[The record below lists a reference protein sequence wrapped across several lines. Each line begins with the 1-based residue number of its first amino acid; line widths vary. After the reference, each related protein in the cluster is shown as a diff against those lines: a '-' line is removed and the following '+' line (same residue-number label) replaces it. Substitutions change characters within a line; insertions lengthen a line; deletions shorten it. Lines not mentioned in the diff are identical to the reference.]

1 MSNNR
6 KPNRLVYEKSP
17 YLLQHAHNPVD
28 WYPWGDEAF
37 EKARQEDKPVFLS
50 IGYSTCHWCHV
61 MERVSFEDETVAGY
75 LNEHFVAIKVDREER
90 PDIDAVYMR
99 VTQALTGQG
108 GWPMSV
114 FLTPD
119 KTAFYA
125 GTYFPK
131 QSRFGMSGFSEVL
144 AAIVKLW
151 RDDRNKLLRQSGEII
166 KRLGSERRQPAS
178 RVTKKE
184 PAVAFELFRSGFDNR
199 YGGFGPSPKFPTP
212 HNLMFLLRYY
222 KAEHQKQALEMTET
236 TLKSMYR
243 GGLFDHVGGGFSRYS
258 TDDKWLVPHFE
269 KMLYDNALLVLAYLE
284 AYQATKNPLYK
295 RVAEKTLR
303 YIEREMTHPAG
314 GFYSAQDADS
324 EGAEGKY
331 YVWTPGEVQKT
342 LGAEDGGA
350 FCRWFGITETG
361 NFEGTSIPNLLTNEA
376 YAEPNDTIE
385 ALLPKLYDVR
395 LSRAKLFKDE
405 KILTAWNALMIAALG
420 KAYWVLGDDKY
431 KAAAER
437 AAAFVK
443 DRLTR
448 PDGRLY
454 VRWHD
459 GEAAGTG
466 YLDDYA
472 YLAWAMLQLYEA
484 TADVTYFESALRHA
498 EAMCRL
504 FEDRE
509 SGGFYLYGD
518 DSEQLMLRPKETYDG
533 ATPSGNAVAAFVLV
547 RLSKLTAGDKW
558 VARAERQLA
567 FLSSYIKEYPAAR
580 CFGLMAAMLELYPS
594 KELVVTGA
602 SADNIQKIREALG
615 PVFSPDMTILIK
627 TAENEERLAAA
638 APFTADYP
646 VTPGNVLYYICENH
660 TCAAPVESL
669 EELTKHLRS
678 ASAKS

>member
-1 MSNNR
+1 MTDN
-6 KPNRLVYEKSP
+6 KHTNRLINEKSP

-61 MERVSFEDETVAGY
+61 MERESFEDETVAGY

-99 VTQALTGQG
+99 VTQAFTGQG

-131 QSRFGMSGFSEVL
+131 RSKFGMSGFLEVL

-184 PAVAFELFRSGFDNR
+184 PAAAFELFRSGFDNR

-331 YVWTPGEVQKT
+331 YVWTPGEVRKT

-350 FCRWFGITETG
+350 FCRWFGIAETG
-361 NFEGTSIPNLLTNEA
+361 NFEGASIPNLLTNEA

-395 LSRAKLFKDE
+395 LSRTKLFKDE

-509 SGGFYLYGD
+509 SGGFFLYGD

-547 RLSKLTAGDKW
+547 RLSKLTAGEKW
-558 VARAERQLA
+558 TARAERQLA
-567 FLSSYIKEYPAAR
+567 FLSAYIKEYPAAR

-638 APFTADYP
+638 APFTAEYP
-646 VTPGNVLYYICENH
+646 VTPGKVLYYICENH

-678 ASAKS
+678 APAKS